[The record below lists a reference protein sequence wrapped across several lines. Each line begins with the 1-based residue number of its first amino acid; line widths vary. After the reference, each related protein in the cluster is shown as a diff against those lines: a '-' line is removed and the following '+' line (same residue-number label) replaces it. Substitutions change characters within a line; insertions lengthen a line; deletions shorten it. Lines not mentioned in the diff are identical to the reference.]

1 MGYNTESDEEF
12 EGNYEVVGPTEDVEE
27 DDISVEED
35 VADVANA
42 LVDQHPSGEP
52 SFMHTLNLD
61 AMHVPEFPEYV
72 SRVATVVIDGEFV
85 VGMEFN
91 SREAVIAAV
100 KEYTIQRG
108 VDYRVYESEPTTF
121 YAKCVHYGTSCDW
134 LIRVSLIKR
143 QYCWVIRRYNG
154 SHTCIRSTISQ
165 DHAKL
170 DSGTIAEAIK
180 SLVEADPSL
189 KVKSVIAEVQSK
201 FNYTISYRK
210 AWLAKQKAV
219 EKIFGGWEASY
230 EALPTWFEAMVAKEP
245 SAAVEYETA
254 YAYRGD
260 ELVED
265 LRILTRVFWAFYPC
279 IKAFRSCKPL
289 VQVDGTHLYGKYKGA
304 LLVAVSQDGNGNIV
318 PLAFAIVE
326 GETADAWHF
335 FLSHLRTHVV
345 NRDGVG
351 LISDRHESII
361 SAVGRSDGAWQY
373 PRAVHMFCIRHI
385 ASNFLRR
392 FKAPGMQKLIVNI
405 GYSRTVREFNMRYE
419 RYCER
424 GVAYKQWL
432 DNIPRSQYALAYD
445 EGHRWGHM
453 TTNLVECINGVL
465 KGARNLP
472 VTALVK
478 ATFYRLNALFTRK
491 RAEAEARI
499 SAGHLFSEYA
509 TEKIQS
515 NQTASGNIQVNLFD
529 RQKEVFEVREMPSG
543 LEFAVNL
550 RLRHCDCGEF
560 QVDRIPCRHVFAC
573 CANQRLDWKQYVHE
587 VYTMAEIR
595 KVYRTRFRPL
605 GNPTTWP
612 VYQGPRLIPNPH
624 LRRVAKGRPK
634 KTRFL
639 NEMDMR
645 DLRGPRRC
653 RLCGGE
659 GHSRSRCPHRGG
671 ASASGSAPNE

>member
-1 MGYNTESDEEF
+1 MHVADEASIQGMFSTYHQTRARASLIELYVECEEIKDIDFSEPNIDWMGYNTESDEEF
-12 EGNYEVVGPTEDVEE
+12 EGNYEVVGLTEDVEK
-27 DDISVEED
+27 DDISVKGD

-52 SFMHTLNLD
+52 LFMHILNLD
-61 AMHVPEFPEYV
+61 AMHVPEFSEYV
-72 SRVATVVIDGEFV
+72 NRVSTVVVDGEFV

-304 LLVAVSQDGNGNIV
+304 LLVAVSQDENGNIV

-345 NRDGVG
+345 NRDSVG

-361 SAVGRSDGAWQY
+361 SAVSRSDGAWQY
-373 PRAVHMFCIRHI
+373 PRAIHMFCIRHV

-392 FKAPGMQKLIVNI
+392 FKASGMQKLIVNI
-405 GYSRTVREFNMRYE
+405 SYSRTVRKFNMRYE
-419 RYCER
+419 RNCER

-529 RQKEVFEVREMPSG
+529 RQNEVFEVREMPSD

-573 CANQRLDWKQYVHE
+573 CANQRLDWK
-587 VYTMAEIR
+587 
-595 KVYRTRFRPL
+595 
-605 GNPTTWP
+605 
-612 VYQGPRLIPNPH
+612 
-624 LRRVAKGRPK
+624 
-634 KTRFL
+634 
-639 NEMDMR
+639 
-645 DLRGPRRC
+645 
-653 RLCGGE
+653 
-659 GHSRSRCPHRGG
+659 
-671 ASASGSAPNE
+671 

>member
-1 MGYNTESDEEF
+1 MHVADEASIQGMFSTYHQTRARSSLIELYVEFEEIEDIDFPEPNIDWMGYNTESDEEF
-12 EGNYEVVGPTEDVEE
+12 EVPT
-27 DDISVEED
+27 
-35 VADVANA
+35 
-42 LVDQHPSGEP
+42 
-52 SFMHTLNLD
+52 
-61 AMHVPEFPEYV
+61 
-72 SRVATVVIDGEFV
+72 VIVDGEFV

-154 SHTCIRSTISQ
+154 SHTCMRSTISQ

-245 SAAVEYETA
+245 SAALSTKLHMLIE
-254 YAYRGD
+254 GM
-260 ELVED
+260 
-265 LRILTRVFWAFYPC
+265 I
-279 IKAFRSCKPL
+279 
-289 VQVDGTHLYGKYKGA
+289 
-304 LLVAVSQDGNGNIV
+304 SQDGNGNIV

-373 PRAVHMFCIRHI
+373 PRAIHMFCIRHI

-405 GYSRTVREFNMRYE
+405 GYSRTIHEFNMRYE

-424 GVAYKQWL
+424 GVTYKQWL

-515 NQTASGNIQVNLFD
+515 NQTASENIQVNLFD
-529 RQKEVFEVREMPSG
+529 RQNEVFEVREMPSG

-550 RLRHCDCGEF
+550 RLRHCNCGV
-560 QVDRIPCRHVFAC
+560 VDFVVVRVTAEVDARIVEELVLVV
-573 CANQRLDWKQYVHE
+573 RLRMSSCQ
-587 VYTMAEIR
+587 
-595 KVYRTRFRPL
+595 L
-605 GNPTTWP
+605 G
-612 VYQGPRLIPNPH
+612 
-624 LRRVAKGRPK
+624 
-634 KTRFL
+634 
-639 NEMDMR
+639 
-645 DLRGPRRC
+645 
-653 RLCGGE
+653 
-659 GHSRSRCPHRGG
+659 
-671 ASASGSAPNE
+671 

>member
-1 MGYNTESDEEF
+1 MFSTYHQTRARASLIELYVEFDEIEDIDFLEPNIDWMGYNTESDEEF
-12 EGNYEVVGPTEDVEE
+12 EGNYEVVGLTEDVKE
-27 DDISVEED
+27 DDISVEGD
-35 VADVANA
+35 VADIANA
-42 LVDQHPSGEP
+42 LVNQHSSGES
-52 SFMHTLNLD
+52 SFMHTLNLN
-61 AMHVPEFPEYV
+61 AMHVPEFSEYV
-72 SRVATVVIDGEFV
+72 NRVSTIVVDGEFV

-91 SREAVIAAV
+91 SRETVIAAV
-100 KEYTIQRG
+100 KE
-108 VDYRVYESEPTTF
+108 
-121 YAKCVHYGTSCDW
+121 
-134 LIRVSLIKR
+134 
-143 QYCWVIRRYNG
+143 YNG

-170 DSGTIAEAIK
+170 DSGPIAEAIK
-180 SLVEADPSL
+180 SLVEVDPFL

-210 AWLAKQKAV
+210 AWLAKQKVV

-245 SAAVEYETA
+245 SAAIEYKTA

-265 LRILTRVFWAFYPC
+265 LRILMRVFWAFYP
-279 IKAFRSCKPL
+279 L
-289 VQVDGTHLYGKYKGA
+289 
-304 LLVAVSQDGNGNIV
+304 SQDGNGNIV
-318 PLAFAIVE
+318 PLAFGIVE

-351 LISDRHESII
+351 LISDQHK
-361 SAVGRSDGAWQY
+361 
-373 PRAVHMFCIRHI
+373 HI

-392 FKAPGMQKLIVNI
+392 FKAPEMQKLIVNI
-405 GYSRTVREFNMRYE
+405 GYSRTVRKFNMRYE

-432 DNIPRSQYALAYD
+432 DNIPRPCQ
-445 EGHRWGHM
+445 G
-453 TTNLVECINGVL
+453 N
-465 KGARNLP
+465 
-472 VTALVK
+472 
-478 ATFYRLNALFTRK
+478 FYRLNALFTRK
-491 RAEAEARI
+491 RVEAEARI

-529 RQKEVFEVREMPSG
+529 RQNEIFEVQEMPSG
-543 LEFAVNL
+543 LEFAINL

-560 QVDRIPCRHVFAC
+560 QVDRILCRHVFAC

-587 VYTMAEIR
+587 VYTMTEIR
-595 KVYRTRFRPL
+595 KVYRTQFRPL
-605 GNPTTWP
+605 ENPTTWP
-612 VYQGPRLIPNPH
+612 VYQGPRLVPNPY
-624 LRRVAKGRPK
+624 LRQVAKGRTK
-634 KTRFL
+634 KTCFL
-639 NEMDMR
+639 NEMDVR

-671 ASASGSAPNE
+671 ASASGLAPNE